1 MGLSIPTCGGIKK
14 NGQSCSYKGRYNG
27 FCKLHGAKADLED
40 CPICYESMK
49 TCDTV
54 KTCCN
59 HGFHRSC
66 LQLWTNENPS
76 CPICRHALP
85 STARSRHA
93 LPSTARSR
101 RRAAAAAVASRA
113 PRTPAW
119 LRLPPPAPSPSFGI
133 PHPSPPVIDL
143 SGPYSPSTPV
153 FAQAQVYINSDADL
167 DHFLASIRN
176 APVDVRF
183 TRDYWG

>member
-14 NGQSCSYKGRYNG
+14 NGQPCSYKGRYSG

-66 LQLWTNENPS
+66 LQRWTNENSS
-76 CPICRHALP
+76 CPICRHD
-85 STARSRHA
+85 
-93 LPSTARSR
+93 
-101 RRAAAAAVASRA
+101 
-113 PRTPAW
+113 
-119 LRLPPPAPSPSFGI
+119 LPPTTASFGI
-133 PHPSPPVIDL
+133 PRPSPLVIDL
-143 SGPYSPSTPV
+143 SAPYSPLTPA
-153 FAQAQVYINSDADL
+153 FAQAQVYINSVADL

-183 TRDYWG
+183 TSDYWG